1 MHWFDFVVYLLNASK
16 SNGKHGTQFRSHIDI
31 EMKEVNF
38 EDTMNAV
45 LVAQRKEGFNPVKVI
60 SKRNIETL

>member
-1 MHWFDFVVYLLNASK
+1 
-16 SNGKHGTQFRSHIDI
+16 
-31 EMKEVNF
+31 MKEVNF
-38 EDTMNAV
+38 EDTMNAL